1 MVDNLSLTDDIAV
14 AVKDLLHIRDDSE
27 EAEALQTVSER
38 TKEDLRYITN
48 ELRIAGLRLKSL
60 QKEVSSTV
68 FLTDNWSNR

>member
-38 TKEDLRYITN
+38 TKEDLCYITN